1 MEIDSKLSLSK
12 KKKAVPEITKAIK
25 KPEDIKY
32 EKRFNAPKCRKSKK
46 IVSS

>member
-1 MEIDSKLSLSK
+1 MEIDSKLSISK
-12 KKKAVPEITKAIK
+12 KKKAAPEITKAIK
-25 KPEDIKY
+25 KPEDIRY